1 MVWRRRCD
9 VCNFR
14 LQKLIAPENPWLP
27 YLLVAIAGICM
38 TGSAFFGIK
47 AMTIVSY
54 ISVPLIAILGI
65 TAMVMA
71 VKTGDVPLAEKFAES
86 QGMSVIAGAGLVIG
100 SFVSGGTATPNF
112 ARFSKTALQSVI
124 VTVVAF
130 LSATV

>member
-9 VCNFR
+9 VFNSGCKTDRSGKSLAAF
-14 LQKLIAPENPWLP
+14 
-27 YLLVAIAGICM
+27 LLVAIAGICM

-86 QGMSVIAGAGLVIG
+86 QGINCKNDASVCTAQAADHVYDHAWLYVFFGQHVDGTDAG
-100 SFVSGGTATPNF
+100 
-112 ARFSKTALQSVI
+112 R
-124 VTVVAF
+124 
-130 LSATV
+130 

>member
-1 MVWRRRCD
+1 MFAIPVA
-9 VCNFR
+9 
-14 LQKLIAPENPWLP
+14 KLIAPENPWLP

-100 SFVSGGTATPNF
+100 SFVSGGTAIAT
-112 ARFSKTALQSVI
+112 SK
-124 VTVVAF
+124 
-130 LSATV
+130 